1 MSSPVSSTC
10 SSSSLESLENE
21 SLEMF
26 LFRES
31 RVLEIVELPPET
43 FRDEFFSVVMCR
55 VGPATLWSLR
65 GGGRVSKVWA
75 VFPSHQEA
83 WAALTVLSVSPP
95 IPITVRPAQ
104 ARDLEPFEKLQR
116 VVFKDTTATAT
127 AMNIHHLSTNPP
139 PPPSV
144 RSQFR
149 VGDWICRCG
158 VHNFGRNQAC
168 IGCNTPRT
176 ISQPTSPLS
185 PRFQNNHN
193 YASASPPVSPLRP
206 THHQQQAAV
215 NSVSAPLSGLSTTNK
230 SAHPLLTPSGR
241 AFAIGGRVQNVSSD
255 PLNPCIMYWPDN
267 EPFPDPG
274 QLRPGN
280 LAGVNHPP
288 ILNTGNR
295 GPISHQPGDWIC
307 RKCNYLNWRR
317 RKVCQTCLPYA
328 EGNGDS
334 ISAAVQAERIALLTS
349 VLAHTQTQTQQI
361 SPAVTAA
368 TLTNPPQSPLRPL
381 QRSLSVTP
389 PRRHHHQ
396 QHNRLPPPQDPLDLS
411 RSLANLGITDPTDID
426 LSISNIR
433 QPYRSRSHFELGGH
447 AHHPQT
453 RVGPTSNSSPAVLY
467 QTSSSS
473 GTGPSQPQQIPGTGN
488 NRPGPQPLQEPLLP
502 SFLLMPSPPTHHLV
516 RPSFE
521 LDLPPS
527 LAQGH
532 DITSSPTSSTGSGSE
547 SPQHTRNRGSGPGPV
562 DLKSIWQMDHQ
573 ELLEKRS
580 RSSRDSSQ
588 DGR

>member
-10 SSSSLESLENE
+10 SSSSFDSFSAENVE
-21 SLEMF
+21 LEMF
-26 LFRES
+26 LERES

-65 GGGRVSKVWA
+65 GGRVSRAWA

-83 WAALTVLSVSPP
+83 CAALTVLSVSPP
-95 IPITVRPAQ
+95 IPIAVRPAQ

-116 VVFKDTTATAT
+116 VVFKDTTAA

-185 PRFQNNHN
+185 PRFQSNHHS

-206 THHQQQAAV
+206 TQQQAV

-349 VLAHTQTQTQQI
+349 VLAHTQTQQI

-368 TLTNPPQSPLRPL
+368 ALNTPPQSPLRSTFNNNNRPL

-389 PRRHHHQ
+389 PRRHQHQHQ
-396 QHNRLPPPQDPLDLS
+396 QIPPQDPLDLT
-411 RSLANLGITDPTDID
+411 RSLANLAITNDPI
-426 LSISNIR
+426 IR

-447 AHHPQT
+447 AHAHA

-467 QTSSSS
+467 QTSSNP
-473 GTGPSQPQQIPGTGN
+473 PSQPQQIPGGGGG

-502 SFLLMPSPPTHHLV
+502 SFLLMPSPPTHHPLMT
-516 RPSFE
+516 RP
-521 LDLPPS
+521 LDLPPPREFE
-527 LAQGH
+527 
-532 DITSSPTSSTGSGSE
+532 ITSSPTSSTGSGSE
-547 SPQHTRNRGSGPGPV
+547 SPQHNRTRGPV